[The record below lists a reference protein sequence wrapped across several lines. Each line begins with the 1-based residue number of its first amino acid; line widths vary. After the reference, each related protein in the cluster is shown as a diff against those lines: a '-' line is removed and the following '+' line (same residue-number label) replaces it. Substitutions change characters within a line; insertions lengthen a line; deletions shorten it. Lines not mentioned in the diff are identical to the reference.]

1 MNLEILFKE
10 FVNFK
15 LNYLSLNILEKL
27 LIFLVLYIKKFSL
40 IWIFYLM
47 SEPSKI

>member
-15 LNYLSLNILEKL
+15 LNYLSLILL
-27 LIFLVLYIKKFSL
+27 QIALVLLVQYIKKFSL
-40 IWIFYLM
+40 IKIFYLM